1 MAVVA
6 DTSMTQTS
14 SQTNSNQVCW
24 TSADLQLFP
33 DSEWKRYEIV
43 NGELLVT
50 RAPHLGHQRTIG
62 KIHSRLLN
70 WSEETDAGEPIINPG
85 VVFSDVDD
93 VIPDVVWVK
102 KERLNDIVDES
113 GHFIAAPDLVVEV
126 LSLGSQNERRDKE
139 LKLRLYSLKG
149 VLEYWIVNWRLQQI
163 EVYRREAGFLRLVG
177 TFLAADE
184 LTSPLLPGFVCQI
197 ARFF

>member
-6 DTSMTQTS
+6 HIPMTQTS
-14 SQTNSNQVCW
+14 SQNTSNQGCW
-24 TSADLQLFP
+24 KSADLELFP
-33 DSEWKRYEIV
+33 GGEWKRYEIV
-43 NGELLVT
+43 DGELFVT

-70 WSEETDAGEPIINPG
+70 WSEETDLGEAIINPG

-102 KERLNDIVDES
+102 KERLNTIVDES
-113 GHFIAAPDLVVEV
+113 GHLTSAPDLVVEV
-126 LSLGSQNERRDKE
+126 LSLGSQNERRDRE
-139 LKLRLYSLKG
+139 VKLRLYSLQG

-163 EVYRREAGFLRLVG
+163 EVYRQNAGLLKLVR
-177 TFLAADE
+177 TLLASDE
-184 LTSPLLPGFVCQI
+184 LTSPLLPGFSCQVD
-197 ARFF
+197 RFF